1 MKEFAAYAGI
11 SPPLGRWGRIFYCRP
26 AVGLRLGAFF
36 GQGSRFGVTHY
47 RFVVDVFALD
57 GPAKLDGDAV
67 ELRKNTPLLFTAPYN
82 PGPDKTAL

>member
-1 MKEFAAYAGI
+1 MKEFASYAGVNP
-11 SPPLGRWGRIFYCRP
+11 SLGRWGRIFYRRP
-26 AVGLRLGAFF
+26 VFRLGLGAFF
-36 GQGSRFGVTHY
+36 GQGSRLGVTHY